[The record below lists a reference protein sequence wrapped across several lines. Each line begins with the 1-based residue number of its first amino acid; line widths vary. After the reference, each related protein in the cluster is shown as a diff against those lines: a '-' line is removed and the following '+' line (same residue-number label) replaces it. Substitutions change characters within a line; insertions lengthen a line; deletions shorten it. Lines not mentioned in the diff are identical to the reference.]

1 MLRSL
6 SFIQFK
12 GNVNEDDARDC
23 FLEVQDWQGV
33 NSNLFFVWNFKLHC
47 LLSFFSFAVFCFV
60 YLNVFGTLIYGFGV
74 WMSLILC
81 FVYLNVFGTLNSLI
95 YGFGVW
101 ISLILDPSD
110 SLLKHNILA
119 LCCFSF
125 FFFLDIGKLKSQ
137 ISLSYDWV
145 LLYFLFGYQWI
156 QILNSKF

>member
-33 NSNLFFVWNFKLHC
+33 NSNLFFIWNFKLHC

-125 FFFLDIGKLKSQ
+125 FFFPGYRQVEIANFLELWLGFALFSIW
-137 ISLSYDWV
+137 ISM
-145 LLYFLFGYQWI
+145 
-156 QILNSKF
+156 NSNPKF

>member
-74 WMSLILC
+74 W
-81 FVYLNVFGTLNSLI
+81 
-95 YGFGVW
+95 

-156 QILNSKF
+156 QILNSNH

>member
-33 NSNLFFVWNFKLHC
+33 NSNLFFIWNFKLHC

-125 FFFLDIGKLKSQ
+125 LISGYRQVEIANFLELWLGFALFSIW
-137 ISLSYDWV
+137 ISM
-145 LLYFLFGYQWI
+145 
-156 QILNSKF
+156 NSNPKF